1 MSTSFDIFVKIAK
14 EERKYFENYVEYAKK
29 IKKIA
34 EMLLGEV
41 EVFVFGSVVEGKHTP
56 ASDIDILIC
65 SKNAPQKMEEKAKI
79 AGKIL
84 KEIDVFAPFEIHIVT
99 PEEFEWYRKF
109 LRKTVKV

>member
-1 MSTSFDIFVKIAK
+1 MSFDVFVKIAK
-14 EERKYFENYVEYAKK
+14 EERKYFENYMEYAKK

-34 EMLLGEV
+34 EMLLGDV

-65 SKNAPQKMEEKAKI
+65 SKNAPKKMEDKAKI
-79 AGKIL
+79 TGRIL
-84 KEIDVFAPFEIHIVT
+84 REIDVFAPFEIHIVT
-99 PEEFEWYRKF
+99 PEEFEWYRRF